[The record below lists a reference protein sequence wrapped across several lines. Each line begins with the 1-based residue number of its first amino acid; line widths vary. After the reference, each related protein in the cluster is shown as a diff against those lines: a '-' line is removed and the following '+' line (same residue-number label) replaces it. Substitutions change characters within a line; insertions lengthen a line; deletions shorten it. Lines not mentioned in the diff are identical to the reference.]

1 MASMNQ
7 NSSATSGLKKHMV
20 EAPRVLICGG
30 SKFGVLD
37 DGSVNPRAIN
47 NLNKLFDT
55 IISHK
60 FPNTVVEIVSASNV
74 GVETYGITYAKEKN
88 LKLHE
93 YEANVERYGNS
104 AGAVR
109 NHKMLFDGR
118 PDLVIALA
126 GGAGTR
132 HMKAICMDYG
142 VEVLEV
148 SLVKT

>member
-7 NSSATSGLKKHMV
+7 NSSVTNDSKKPMD

-30 SKFGVLD
+30 RNFGLLD
-37 DGSVNPRAIN
+37 DGAIDPKVSRN
-47 NLNKLFDT
+47 IFKLFDAIIEYKFPT
-55 IISHK
+55 KTVEIISGMA
-60 FPNTVVEIVSASNV
+60 PGAD
-74 GVETYGITYAKEKN
+74 TYGVIYAKERG
-88 LKLHE
+88 LVLHE
-93 YEANVERYGNS
+93 FWADWHTYGRS
-104 AGAVR
+104 AGPIR

-132 HMKAICMDYG
+132 HMKAISMDYG